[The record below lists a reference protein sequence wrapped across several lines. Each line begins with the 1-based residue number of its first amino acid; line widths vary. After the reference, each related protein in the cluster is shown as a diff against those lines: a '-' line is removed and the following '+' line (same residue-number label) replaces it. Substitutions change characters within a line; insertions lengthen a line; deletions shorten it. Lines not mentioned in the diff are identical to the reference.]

1 MQHLKLSDEIV
12 LAAGELN
19 PLIPH
24 PIEMIVGSIAFL
36 LLLAVMKRK
45 VVPMFEKAYAARTEA
60 IEGGIE
66 RAEKAQLE
74 AQRAL
79 LQYNEQLSSAQ
90 GEAAKLREDARIQ
103 GAAILEELRTKA
115 QEEAARITAAASAS
129 IEAERQQAITSLR
142 NEVGALAVELASKI
156 VGEALDDQARQSRIV
171 DRFIEDLEKSKSP
184 VKKKLEKEENEN
196 PSRRKQPSITC
207 DCTRQARCCRQGRN
221 SG

>member
-1 MQHLKLSDEIV
+1 MQRINIL
-12 LAAGELN
+12 AGEGTLN

-24 PIEMIVGSIAFL
+24 TAEIVVGFIAFTL
-36 LLLAVMKRK
+36 LFLVLKSK

-79 LQYNEQLSSAQ
+79 VQYNEQLSSAQ
-90 GEAAKLREDARIQ
+90 GEASKLREDARIQ

-115 QEEAARITAAASAS
+115 QEEAARITAAAHAS

-171 DRFIEDLEKSKSP
+171 DRFIEDLEKSK
-184 VKKKLEKEENEN
+184 
-196 PSRRKQPSITC
+196 
-207 DCTRQARCCRQGRN
+207 
-221 SG
+221 

>member
-1 MQHLKLSDEIV
+1 MQAISL
-12 LAAGELN
+12 LAGGESIN

-24 PIEMIVGSIAFL
+24 TAEIIVGFVAFTL
-36 LLLAVMKRK
+36 LFLVLKSK

-79 LQYNEQLSSAQ
+79 VQYNEQLSSAQ
-90 GEAAKLREDARIQ
+90 GEASKLREDARIQ

-115 QEEAARITAAASAS
+115 QEEAARITAAAHAS
-129 IEAERQQAITSLR
+129 IEAERQQAVTSLR

-171 DRFIEDLEKSKSP
+171 DRFIEDLEKSQK
-184 VKKKLEKEENEN
+184 N
-196 PSRRKQPSITC
+196 
-207 DCTRQARCCRQGRN
+207 
-221 SG
+221 